1 MTNFRRATISIVL
14 LGSAALAG
22 KAWQKDDRAIT
33 LDVVVAEKSGGTPVL
48 DLHQQDFTLLDNK
61 APQKILSFRPP
72 STAEPAEVVLLLDE
86 VNSAFNGVSQATN
99 QAEKFLKQS
108 GARLAWPTVLVFF
121 TDKGLT
127 AASETPTQDTA
138 ALMSE
143 LHANRAPLR
152 VIGRAQGY
160 YGASDRVGLS
170 LSALGQIAATE
181 QSRPGRKLLVWIS
194 PGWALLSGPRQD
206 LTSKDETNIFRSV
219 VGLSAALRNSHTTLY
234 SVDPLG
240 SADTVGLRTTYWE
253 AYDKPAKKPEQVQIG
268 DLALQVLAQQSGGL
282 VLNSSNDVAGEIAQC
297 FADAHSAYEI
307 SFEAQ
312 TADGPD
318 DYHSLEVKV
327 DRPKA
332 KARTRAGYYAEPEQS
347 STR

>member
-1 MTNFRRATISIVL
+1 MATPRYAFLLAVL
-14 LGSAALAG
+14 VGFVPFVG
-22 KAWQKDDRAIT
+22 KAWQKDDRTIT
-33 LDVVVAEKSGGTPVL
+33 LDVVVADKPGAAPVL
-48 DLHQQDFTLLDNK
+48 DLQQQDFTLLDNK
-61 APQKILSFRPP
+61 APQKILSFRAP
-72 STAEPAEVVLLLDE
+72 SASDPVEVVLLLDE
-86 VNSAFNGVSQATN
+86 VNSAYNGVSQATT
-99 QAEKFLKQS
+99 QAEKFLKQG
-108 GARLAWPTVLVFF
+108 GARLASPTVLVFF

-138 ALMSE
+138 SLMAE

-152 VIGRAQGY
+152 VIGRSQGY

-170 LSALGQIAATE
+170 LGALGQIAAME
-181 QSRPGRKLLVWIS
+181 QARPGRKLLVWIS

-206 LTSKDETNIFRSV
+206 LTSKDEANIFHSI
-219 VGLSAALRNSHTTLY
+219 VGLSAALRNSRTTLY

-253 AYDKPAKKPEQVQIG
+253 AYEKPAKKPEQVQIG

-282 VLNSSNDVAGEIAQC
+282 VLNSSNDVAGEIAEC

-318 DYHSLEVKV
+318 DYHSIEVKV
-327 DRPKA
+327 DRSKA